1 MNKVLGIVAEY
12 NPLHNGHVYH
22 IQESKRLTDSDLTI
36 CVMSGNF
43 TQRGETAIIDKW
55 SRTKM
60 ALKAGADLVIELP
73 LLYSISSAENFAYG
87 SMHILDK
94 LGIIDVVSFG
104 SEVGDVEILDAFAD
118 ILYREPKEYV
128 SLLNHEL
135 AKGVSY
141 PKAQER
147 AVLMYLNDIRKYAN
161 VLSNPNNIL
170 GIEYLKAL
178 KRLKSPIMPITIKR
192 EGDAYDSTKILSD
205 FPSSRAIRKSIQK
218 PQLYRNCMPD
228 YAFEI
233 LNDQMKH
240 GKIVPDITCFEKE
253 IMYRL
258 RTMSTEEI
266 ANLPDVSEGLEN
278 SIKSASNACNNLLDL
293 ISFVK
298 SKRYTR
304 TRIQRILLYA
314 LLGITKQDMQNSY
327 KVSPYIRV
335 LGVNENGKKILSILS
350 TNPKLNII
358 TSPKQFLDQRGGN
371 RILKS
376 LLLKDIQATNIYTL
390 GYEYDSTSNL
400 DFTTPLVV
408 ED

>member
-94 LGIIDVVSFG
+94 LGIVDVVSFG

-218 PQLYRNCMPD
+218 TQLYRNCMPD
-228 YAFEI
+228 FAFEI

-240 GKIVPDITCFEKE
+240 GKIVPDITRFEKE

-258 RTMSTEEI
+258 RTMLTEEI

-278 SIKSASNACNNLLDL
+278 NIKSASNACNNLLDL

-371 RILKS
+371 RILKN
-376 LLLKDIQATNIYTL
+376 LLLKDIHATNIYTL

-408 ED
+408 EE